1 MAYKVTFTET
11 TNPAKPPINVNDQ
24 ELNTSTS
31 LTFPGKNYAG
41 YGSILAENFLHL
53 LENFARGTAPG
64 TQPGEG
70 QPVQGQLWY
79 DNTPGVNLLKVFD
92 GTSWTAAGNIKKAS
106 PSEINA
112 LSSSSYKG
120 DLWVDTTN
128 QQLYIYSGSTW
139 LLVGPQFSDGTKSGP
154 LIETITDASN
164 VDHTVTSI
172 WAEDSRV
179 LIISSSPSFTPK
191 QTISGF
197 SSINKGL
204 NINST
209 DIANRTSPIKMWGV
223 AQAADSLV
231 INGRTVGAA
240 NFMRND
246 DISTT
251 NFPINVAAAGGVT
264 VGSQLN
270 FIIGTDESTGETGSA
285 GTSSSGSLYAS
296 SPGGSIR
303 LKVNNAGN
311 AVVAA
316 YISSIGRTGLGLN
329 NTNPAEVLDVLG
341 NIKASGDIYT
351 VSATDSLILGTGS
364 LVTNGGLSV
373 LKSTNIGGSLT
384 LNNKLLLNNLDVNNT
399 PVNGSVI
406 LPQYTNLQSEVT
418 SKVQLVSAPLYDI
431 GSPTRKFRNVYAETF
446 VGNFTGTLST
456 AETIQGS
463 ISGSAARLAGSTR
476 FSIGD
481 SLTPGVPRSE
491 VVSNIVSFDGQG
503 DDPVIFTA
511 TVTQDIIAN
520 KPSITDSSA
529 TDMFLVY
536 RGSGSNPGLKQISKA
551 SLFYNVAT
559 VPVGA
564 VFPFAGIII
573 PNGYLLCDGSEVT
586 QTDYPELFAI
596 IQFTYKAQSQLSGL
610 GTFALPDLRGRF
622 PLGLD
627 NMDNNNRVPSKD
639 SPIDPVTGLV
649 VNQINIDAGGG
660 PAGRVTD
667 TSASNLGNPGGA
679 DKVSLETKNVPD
691 HRHTLNSGV
700 AQYYAAG
707 DPTTVGDSAS
717 QPGYGFGTSVGSGV
731 PNTGGVITSESA
743 IPFSVM
749 NPYQAL
755 NYVIYTGKI

>member
-24 ELNTSTS
+24 ELNTTTS

-92 GTSWTAAGNIKKAS
+92 GTSWTAAGNIKKAT

-128 QQLYIYSGSTW
+128 QQLYVYSGSTW
-139 LLVGPQFSDGTKSGP
+139 LLIGPQFSDGTKSGP

-172 WAEDSRV
+172 WAEDVRV
-179 LIISSSPSFTPK
+179 MIISSSTSFTPK
-191 QTISGF
+191 QTIPGF
-197 SSINKGL
+197 SSINKGI
-204 NINST
+204 NVNST
-209 DIANRTSPIKMWGV
+209 DISNKTSPIKMWGV
-223 AQAADSLV
+223 AQSADSLV
-231 INGRTVGAA
+231 VNGKTVAAA

-251 NFPINVAAAGGVT
+251 DYPINVRAAGGVT

-270 FIIGTDESTGETGSA
+270 FIVGAEEK
-285 GTSSSGSLYAS
+285 SGSLYAS
-296 SPGGSIR
+296 SPGGSIQ
-303 LKVNNAGN
+303 LKVNNSGST
-311 AVVAA
+311 VVAA
-316 YISSIGRTGLGLN
+316 YISSTGNTGLGVN
-329 NTNPAEVLDVLG
+329 NTNPDEVLDVLG

-351 VSATDSLILGTGS
+351 LSSTDSSILGTGS

-373 LKSTNIGGSLT
+373 LKSINVGGSLT
-384 LNNKLLLNNLDVNNT
+384 VNNKLLLNNLDVNST

-406 LPQYTNLQSEVT
+406 LPQYTTLQSEST
-418 SKVQLVSAPLYDI
+418 SKVQLVATPLYDI
-431 GSPTRKFRNVYAETF
+431 GSPTRKFRNIYAETF

-456 AETIQGS
+456 SETIQGS

-481 SLTPGVPRSE
+481 SLDPSIARSE
-491 VVSNIVSFDGQG
+491 VVSNVVSFDGQG

-520 KPSITDSSA
+520 KPVITDSSA

-551 SLFYNVAT
+551 SLLYNVAT

-564 VFPFAGIII
+564 IFPFAGVVI

-586 QTDYPELFAI
+586 QNDYPELFAI
-596 IQFTYKAQSQLSGL
+596 IQFTYRAQTQLLGL

-627 NMDNNNRVPSKD
+627 NMDNGNRVPSKD
-639 SPIDPVTGLV
+639 SPVDPGTGLV
-649 VNQINIDAGGG
+649 TNQINIDAGGG
-660 PAGRVTD
+660 PVGRVTD
-667 TSASNLGNPGGA
+667 TSASNLGYPGGA
-679 DKVSLETKNVPD
+679 DKVSLDTKNMPD

-707 DPTTVGDSAS
+707 DATTVGDSAS
-717 QPGYGFGTSVGSGV
+717 QPGYGFGTAVGSGI
-731 PNTGGVITSESA
+731 PNTGGIITSESSA
-743 IPFSVM
+743 PFSVM

-755 NYVIYTGKI
+755 NYIIYTGKI